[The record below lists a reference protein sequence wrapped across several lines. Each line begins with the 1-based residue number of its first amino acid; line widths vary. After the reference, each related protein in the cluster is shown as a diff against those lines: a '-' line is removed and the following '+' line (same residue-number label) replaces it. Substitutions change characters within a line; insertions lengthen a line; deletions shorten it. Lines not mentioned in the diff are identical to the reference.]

1 MSLPRVSRQWLVQ
14 KLSQNFRE
22 SVALQEVPLAEPT
35 GREMIIKNH
44 AVGINA
50 SDVNFTSGAY
60 MPGVKPPFPC
70 GFEAVGTVVAAGP
83 KAMAKEGDTVC
94 YMEYGAFADYQTTS
108 KVFPVPSADPK
119 YIPLLVSGLTAAISL
134 NENGVDVFKKDAG
147 KKPPRVGLVTAAA
160 GGTGQFATQLLA
172 HAGAKKVIATCSS
185 QEKADF
191 LKSIGATD
199 VINLSEEKLGIALPE
214 LAPSGVNVAYESVG
228 GKVLDSVVDNLATA
242 GKCVQIGF
250 ISSYLEKGG
259 MARGVSP
266 QASVIPVKLLTK
278 SASMN
283 GFFLMHYP
291 HLMSDAYQNLV
302 QLLDSGA
309 ISSKVD
315 FGPNLQGIEAIPD
328 GVDYLFSK
336 KSIGKICVKLD

>member
-1 MSLPRVSRQWLVQ
+1 
-14 KLSQNFRE
+14 
-22 SVALQEVPLAEPT
+22 
-35 GREMIIKNH
+35 MI
-44 AVGINA
+44 
-50 SDVNFTSGAY
+50 F
-60 MPGVKPPFPC
+60 
-70 GFEAVGTVVAAGP
+70 
-83 KAMAKEGDTVC
+83 
-94 YMEYGAFADYQTTS
+94 

-266 QASVIPVKLLTK
+266 QGKRPSRLRTRPPRRNSSTLTSQNYKIIPAKQ
-278 SASMN
+278 
-283 GFFLMHYP
+283 YP
-291 HLMSDAYQNLV
+291 QEID
-302 QLLDSGA
+302 
-309 ISSKVD
+309 
-315 FGPNLQGIEAIPD
+315 
-328 GVDYLFSK
+328 
-336 KSIGKICVKLD
+336 